1 MRLFSLIQDSFRWW
15 GLEPIIFPMCTVAP
29 SVIPLCTHSP
39 SPRLAG
45 RTQLWSDACTGHISA
60 QWNHLIEYKT
70 LFHFLAQGKEFLEC
84 LQMGLGSFEV
94 SCPLNLMFL
103 EVVKKDKKM
112 FVLKEMQMNFLYSIL
127 QCLYCIAPLTS
138 ITVLSPVTENM
149 RPVKRSLMS
158 DRGNYAAL
166 VKILIN

>member
-1 MRLFSLIQDSFRWW
+1 MRLSLLIQDSFRWW

-60 QWNHLIEYKT
+60 QWNHSIEYKT

-84 LQMGLGSFEV
+84 LQMGLGSFVV
-94 SCPLNLMFL
+94 SFPWNLMFL
-103 EVVKKDKKM
+103 EDKKM
-112 FVLKEMQMNFLYSIL
+112 FVLKEMQMYFLYSLDIL
-127 QCLYCIAPLTS
+127 QCLYCTQPLTS
-138 ITVLSPVTENM
+138 ITVLSPVTQNM
-149 RPVKRSLMS
+149 RLVKSALMN
-158 DRGNYAAL
+158 DRGNYASL